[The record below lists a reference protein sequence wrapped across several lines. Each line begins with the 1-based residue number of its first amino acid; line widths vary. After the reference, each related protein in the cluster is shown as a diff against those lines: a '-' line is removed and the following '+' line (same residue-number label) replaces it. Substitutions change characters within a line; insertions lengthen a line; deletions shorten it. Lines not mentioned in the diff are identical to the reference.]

1 MKGELMKP
9 SISFNIVLPEGN
21 NSVSTEIINT
31 TQAKLT
37 QLRQQP
43 DELNK
48 QVFALLLLNRFIGE
62 NPFASESEELL
73 FRLLL
78 ESASKILSQIK

>member
-1 MKGELMKP
+1 MKP

-37 QLRQQP
+37 QLRQQQMN
-43 DELNK
+43 LK
-48 QVFALLLLNRFIGE
+48 QVFAAAE
-62 NPFASESEELL
+62 PFY
-73 FRLLL
+73 R
-78 ESASKILSQIK
+78 

>member
-1 MKGELMKP
+1 MKP

-31 TQAKLT
+31 QAKLT

-43 DELNK
+43 DEL
-48 QVFALLLLNRFIGE
+48 QQTSVCFTAAE
-62 NPFASESEELL
+62 PFY
-73 FRLLL
+73 R
-78 ESASKILSQIK
+78 

>member
-43 DELNK
+43 DE
-48 QVFALLLLNRFIGE
+48 QQTSVCFTAAE
-62 NPFASESEELL
+62 PFY
-73 FRLLL
+73 R
-78 ESASKILSQIK
+78 

>member
-37 QLRQQP
+37 QLRQQQMNST
-43 DELNK
+43 NK
-48 QVFALLLLNRFIGE
+48 CLLYCC
-62 NPFASESEELL
+62 
-73 FRLLL
+73 
-78 ESASKILSQIK
+78 

>member
-9 SISFNIVLPEGN
+9 SISFVLTRGN

-37 QLRQQP
+37 QLRQQQM
-43 DELNK
+43 N
-48 QVFALLLLNRFIGE
+48 
-62 NPFASESEELL
+62 
-73 FRLLL
+73 
-78 ESASKILSQIK
+78 

>member
-1 MKGELMKP
+1 VGDQLANVTAYVKTPKKIPFETELKMKGELMKP

-37 QLRQQP
+37 LRQQP
-43 DELNK
+43 DE
-48 QVFALLLLNRFIGE
+48 QQTSVCCC
-62 NPFASESEELL
+62 
-73 FRLLL
+73 
-78 ESASKILSQIK
+78 

>member
-9 SISFNIVLPEGN
+9 SISFVVKGN

-43 DELNK
+43 
-48 QVFALLLLNRFIGE
+48 
-62 NPFASESEELL
+62 
-73 FRLLL
+73 
-78 ESASKILSQIK
+78 

>member
-9 SISFNIVLPEGN
+9 SISFDIVLPEGN

-37 QLRQQP
+37 QLRQQQMN
-43 DELNK
+43 LTNK
-48 QVFALLLLNRFIGE
+48 CLLYCC
-62 NPFASESEELL
+62 
-73 FRLLL
+73 
-78 ESASKILSQIK
+78 

>member
-37 QLRQQP
+37 QLRQQQMNQQTSVCFTAA
-43 DELNK
+43 E
-48 QVFALLLLNRFIGE
+48 
-62 NPFASESEELL
+62 PFY
-73 FRLLL
+73 R
-78 ESASKILSQIK
+78 

>member
-1 MKGELMKP
+1 MLKHLQTKNSFWNRIENEGELMKP

-37 QLRQQP
+37 QLRQQQMN
-43 DELNK
+43 LTNK
-48 QVFALLLLNRFIGE
+48 CLLYCCWTVL
-62 NPFASESEELL
+62 
-73 FRLLL
+73 
-78 ESASKILSQIK
+78 

>member
-1 MKGELMKP
+1 MKP

-37 QLRQQP
+37 QLRQQQM
-43 DELNK
+43 N
-48 QVFALLLLNRFIGE
+48 
-62 NPFASESEELL
+62 
-73 FRLLL
+73 
-78 ESASKILSQIK
+78 SKTSVCCC